1 MANLQLPANISKA
14 DISEF
19 VDSVTSE
26 VLDGN
31 ISPLSV
37 HIRCKA
43 VVKALES
50 IIERTEDLAK
60 DTAATYGK
68 GEFKFHGASVQLR
81 WPRDMPDFN
90 HDPVCVELAD
100 RLKARHE
107 LVKTAFKMADTA
119 GLLLRRS
126 LRKRMRGMERTTTI
140 FTTLNFSL

>member
-1 MANLQLPANISKA
+1 MLTLPTNIDKAEIDAFVNLITTQ
-14 DISEF
+14 
-19 VDSVTSE
+19 
-26 VLDGN
+26 VLDGE
-31 ISPLSV
+31 IDPLAV

-50 IIERTEDLAK
+50 IIERTEDVAK
-60 DTAATYGK
+60 DAAAMHGK

-81 WPRDMPDFN
+81 EPRDMPDFN

-119 GLLLRRS
+119 AIVDPNTGEVVPVVPV
-126 LRKRMRGMERTTTI
+126 KPAK
-140 FTTLNFSL
+140 TTLTVTFK